1 METPPH
7 AWGRLDCLPVDE
19 REGGNTPTCVG
30 KTCMPVSSSGKMWK
44 HPHMRGE
51 DSALPS
57 FRQLKAETPPHA
69 WGRHLFQLRKPGIR
83 GNTPTC
89 VGKTEFSNNM
99 SVVLKNTPTCVGKT
113 LNDH

>member
-69 WGRHLFQLRKPGIR
+69 WGRLPPVLREEAGY

-89 VGKTEFSNNM
+89 VGKTQ
-99 SVVLKNTPTCVGKT
+99 SVAHVIEI
-113 LNDH
+113 